1 MKSNI
6 TKALFLGCVIVL
18 GFVSFSVAEES
29 PADLRKD
36 IEELKQ
42 NQQLIIKE
50 LQAIKSLLS
59 SLPMRPQEVDI
70 RGMEIDLSGKPVI
83 GKSASHLVMIE
94 FSDYQCPFCGQYAR
108 ETFPKIKELYVN
120 TNKMDYAMI
129 DMPLPIHN
137 LASKAAEAV
146 HCGEDQGKF
155 WEMHEQMM
163 VKQDMLDKLSSY
175 ATNLSLSLPQYEECL
190 NSGKHAKRVA
200 AEVEMAAKFGIT
212 AVPGFILAARDPQ
225 NPSKAKGIIAL
236 RGAMPLEMF
245 QKEIDQ
251 ALANMPK

>member
-1 MKSNI
+1 MRLKF
-6 TKALFLGCVIVL
+6 TKALFPVCVMAL
-18 GFVSFSVAEES
+18 GFVSFSVAQES

-42 NQQLIIKE
+42 NQQVIIKE

-108 ETFPKIKELYVN
+108 ETFPKIKELYVDS
-120 TNKMDYAMI
+120 NKMDYAI
-129 DMPLPIHN
+129 VDVPLPSHQ
-137 LASKAAEAV
+137 LAPKAAEAA
-146 HCGEDQGKF
+146 HCAEDQGKF
-155 WEMHEQMM
+155 WEMHDQLMA
-163 VKQDMLDKLSSY
+163 KQDSLDKLSSY
-175 ATNLSLSLPQYEECL
+175 AATLNLDLPKYEECL
-190 NSGKHAKRVA
+190 NTNKYAKKIT
-200 AEVEMAAKFGIT
+200 AEIEMAAKLGING
-212 AVPGFILAARDPQ
+212 VPGFILAAKDPL
-225 NPSKAKGIIAL
+225 NPSKAKGILAL

-251 ALANMPK
+251 ALADLKK